1 MGFKFK
7 LKKKMS
13 NKKGQKIINEISE
26 KLKKTIKKY
35 NEISIDTDLSL
46 QKSNDINEI
55 IKKSKSGSIIDEGD
69 KYTNSKNERNIS
81 FSNMNYTP
89 NNDNTNPNEII
100 DSRQNAFVS
109 QINQIMKSLN
119 TFEDDINNDFDE
131 LEEFVENEIEKELA
145 TAYR

>member
-1 MGFKFK
+1 MFKFN

-46 QKSNDINEI
+46 QKSNDIQEI
-55 IKKSKSGSIIDEGD
+55 IKKSKTGSIVDEGD
-69 KYTNSKNERNIS
+69 KYINSKNERNIS
-81 FSNMNYTP
+81 FSNINYTP
-89 NNDNTNPNEII
+89 VNDNTNPNEII

-109 QINQIMKSLN
+109 QINQIMKNLN

-145 TAYR
+145 SAYK

>member
-1 MGFKFK
+1 
-7 LKKKMS
+7 
-13 NKKGQKIINEISE
+13 
-26 KLKKTIKKY
+26 
-35 NEISIDTDLSL
+35 
-46 QKSNDINEI
+46 
-55 IKKSKSGSIIDEGD
+55 
-69 KYTNSKNERNIS
+69 
-81 FSNMNYTP
+81 MNYIP

>member
-35 NEISIDTDLSL
+35 NEISINTDLSL

>member
-81 FSNMNYTP
+81 FS
-89 NNDNTNPNEII
+89 D
-100 DSRQNAFVS
+100 R
-109 QINQIMKSLN
+109 KS
-119 TFEDDINNDFDE
+119 
-131 LEEFVENEIEKELA
+131 VV
-145 TAYR
+145 

>member
-1 MGFKFK
+1 
-7 LKKKMS
+7 MS

-46 QKSNDINEI
+46 QKSNDIHEI
-55 IKKSKSGSIIDEGD
+55 IKKSKTGSIVDEGD

-81 FSNMNYTP
+81 FSNINYTP
-89 NNDNTNPNEII
+89 SNDNTNPNEII
-100 DSRQNAFVS
+100 DSRQNAFAS
-109 QINQIMKSLN
+109 QINQIMKNLN